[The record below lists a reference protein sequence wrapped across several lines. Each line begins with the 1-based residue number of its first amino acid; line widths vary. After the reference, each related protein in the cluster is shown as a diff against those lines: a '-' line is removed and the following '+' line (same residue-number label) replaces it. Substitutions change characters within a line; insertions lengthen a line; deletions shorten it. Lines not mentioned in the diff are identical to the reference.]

1 MSASPNDVALGR
13 DACLR
18 HIEKASCA
26 SLHASESECIILAK
40 PMLHGGKAAASF
52 GKADF
57 VAKPQIALKECSETE
72 YWVEAIQKGFDS
84 IGFSE
89 HTYLQYSSFPNQL
102 TTDKMELYK
111 KEIKQLKHKYQDKI
125 DIFCGLEYD
134 FYSEINTDYF
144 DYVIGSVHYLDCNG
158 NIVTFDR
165 SLKETFDYVNVNFGG
180 DGLKFAKKYFETVA
194 RLPEK
199 NGFDIIGHFDLI
211 TKNNEIGKFIDTSS
225 KKYLNYGFEAIHTL
239 NGKIPFFE
247 VNTGAISRGYR
258 TSPFPKNVNKWV
270 EKRRGF
276 PLLFSVNFSVLLFGE
291 KGGAVFLKG

>member
-1 MSASPNDVALGR
+1 MKYKQNLHIHTTYVDGKDSPEEMVV
-13 DACLR
+13 
-18 HIEKASCA
+18 K
-26 SLHASESECIILAK
+26 
-40 PMLHGGKAAASF
+40 
-52 GKADF
+52 
-57 VAKPQIALKECSETE
+57 
-72 YWVEAIQKGFDS
+72 AIQKGFDS

-258 TSPFPKNVNKWV
+258 TSPYPSRSLLAELKRRHFGAVITTDCHNAEFLLCYYEEAIEYAAECGLSELWYPKNGQFVPYKI
-270 EKRRGF
+270 
-276 PLLFSVNFSVLLFGE
+276 
-291 KGGAVFLKG
+291 

>member
-1 MSASPNDVALGR
+1 MKYKQNL
-13 DACLR
+13 
-18 HIEKASCA
+18 HIHTTYAD
-26 SLHASESECIILAK
+26 
-40 PMLHGGKAAASF
+40 GK
-52 GKADF
+52 DRPEEM
-57 VAKPQIALKECSETE
+57 V
-72 YWVEAIQKGFDS
+72 VEAIRKGFDS

-89 HTYLQYSSFPNQL
+89 HTYLQNSSFPNQL

-111 KEIKQLKHKYQDKI
+111 KEIKQLKHQYQDKI

-134 FYSEINTDYF
+134 FYSEINTDDF
-144 DYVIGSVHYLDCNG
+144 DYLIGSVHYLDCNG

-165 SLKETFDYVNVNFGG
+165 GLLETLDYVNANFGG
-180 DGLKFAKKYFETVA
+180 DGLKFAEKYFETVA

-258 TSPFPKNVNKWV
+258 TSPYPQM
-270 EKRRGF
+270 E
-276 PLLFSVNFSVLLFGE
+276 
-291 KGGAVFLKG
+291 FLKEFNRCGFGVVITSDCHDKNFLDCNFEETKSMLKSIGFKTFSIIASPTSLANTTAVSIDIEANEL